1 MTVWLHDERSS
12 VMPYGAPDQR
22 TMYTPERIAIEKLNG
37 TLVARMARGALIDG
51 AATAS
56 SVVLRYVRRHP
67 ALPQVADES
76 LRVITFV
83 RPQGHALA
91 G

>member
-1 MTVWLHDERSS
+1 MGRYAGSHFFQQ
-12 VMPYGAPDQR
+12 A
-22 TMYTPERIAIEKLNG
+22 TPQPPEDLFHSFALPLTDTI
-37 TLVARMARGALIDG
+37 TRMARGALIDG

-67 ALPQVADES
+67 ALPQVADEG
-76 LRVITFV
+76 LCVITFV
-83 RPQGHALA
+83 RRQGHALA